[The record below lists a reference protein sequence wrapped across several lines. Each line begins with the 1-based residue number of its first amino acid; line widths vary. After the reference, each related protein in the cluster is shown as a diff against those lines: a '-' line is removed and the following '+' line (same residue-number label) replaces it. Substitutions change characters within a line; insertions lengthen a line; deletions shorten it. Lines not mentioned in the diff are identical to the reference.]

1 MPACRYCGQETG
13 GSAFCQNCGA
23 KVEEQPVIPSPI
35 PTINQSP
42 VSPEQFPPMPS
53 QNAPYTIP
61 TMPNFYTPGGAGG
74 LLAGNI
80 IALILG
86 VITCCFIVPIISIIV
101 AIIGIVFASKVKNS
115 SNAAEEKSNRT
126 IALVMMLLAFAFV
139 IIGTVLFVVGVYQ
152 QYGGF
157 EEFWEYISEKVEETE
172 TSRRSKIA
180 FGMLAKRFF

>member
-35 PTINQSP
+35 PQINQSP
-42 VSPEQFPPMPS
+42 ISSEPISPIPT

-61 TMPNFYTPGGAGG
+61 TMPTFYTPGGAGG

-80 IALILG
+80 ITLILG
-86 VITCCFIVPIISIIV
+86 VITCCFIIPIISIIV
-101 AIIGIVFASKVKNS
+101 SIIGIVFASKVKNS
-115 SNAAEEKSNRT
+115 TNAAEEKSNRT
-126 IALVMMLLAFAFV
+126 ISLVMMLLAIAFIV
-139 IIGTVLFVVGVYQ
+139 IGTTLFVVGVYQ

-157 EEFWEYISEKVEETE
+157 DEFFEYLSEKIEEAE
-172 TSRRSKIA
+172 TSKRSRIA
-180 FGMLAKRFF
+180 FEALIARFF